1 MTQTTQ
7 TTQTSETK
15 RSSRSPFHR
24 AFYVANTMEIFERLA
39 WYGFFTLS
47 SLYITSPTAQGGLGF
62 TDKERG
68 FLQGMIPFLLYLL
81 PVITGALADRFGYRR
96 MFIIS
101 FAIMC
106 PSYYLLGQVHDFWSF
121 FLVFFAVAV
130 GAACFK
136 PVVVGTIGRST
147 DDTNRGLGF
156 GVFYTMVNVGGF
168 IGPFVAGYV
177 RAVSWDMVFIMSSLW
192 IAINFIPAIFFYK
205 EPAHDSHQ
213 DQRSLK
219 LVLLEVQEV
228 LGNGR
233 LAIMV
238 VPAIIALMV
247 TTRMGIPFTQ
257 YLIGVAAWL
266 ALNGA
271 WSFLLR
277 TKNHAQGPWYA
288 QAVSVGNVPFV
299 LYLLILTGFWTVY
312 FQLFTTL
319 PVFIRDFI
327 DTSDVV
333 KSLAQYAPGLLDFF
347 ASVNIE
353 QLTGVLPKLA
363 QSYHA
368 TMDATALKQL
378 SFDLVN
384 YKVMVPDDALRQG
397 LSALQNHTIEAKELA
412 AQWAQQYRQ
421 VNPEY
426 IVNVGFGL
434 IVLCQIAM
442 SAYIQRWRALPIL
455 VFGTL
460 VLSTGIALCGV
471 GATVQIGGFMVMLGV
486 VVFTIGEMIASPKS
500 QEYVAAIAPKSKTA
514 MYMGYYFVSM
524 ALGNLFAGLLS
535 GWAYTALA
543 KEMNQPMLMWALFGA
558 IGAVTALALLIFNQY
573 LKKQNVS

>member
-1 MTQTTQ
+1 MTAA
-7 TTQTSETK
+7 TSTK
-15 RSSRSPFHR
+15 RSPFHR

-62 TDKERG
+62 SDKERG

-106 PSYYLLGQVHDFWSF
+106 PSYYMLGQVHDFWSF
-121 FLVFFAVAV
+121 FIVFFAVAV

-177 RAVSWDMVFIMSSLW
+177 RAISWDMVFVMSALW

-205 EPAHDSHQ
+205 EPEHDSHQ
-213 DQRSLK
+213 DKRGLK

-247 TTRMGIPFTQ
+247 TTRMNIPFTQ
-257 YLIGVAAWL
+257 YLMGVAAWL

-271 WSFLLR
+271 WSFMLR
-277 TKNHAQGPWYA
+277 SNSNEQGPWYA
-288 QAVSVGNVPFV
+288 QAVRVGNVPFV

-312 FQLFTTL
+312 FQMFTTL
-319 PVFIRDFI
+319 PVFIRDFV
-327 DTSDVV
+327 DTTDMV
-333 KSLAQYAPGLLDFF
+333 KAMMQYAPGMLDFF

-353 QLTGVLPKLA
+353 QLASTLPKLA
-363 QSYHA
+363 QTYQAS
-368 TMDATALKQL
+368 MDAAALKQL

-384 YKVMVPDDALRQG
+384 YKVMVPDEVLRQG
-397 LSALQNHTIEAKELA
+397 LSALQSQSMDATELA
-412 AQWAQQYRQ
+412 KQWAQQYRQ

-426 IVNVGFGL
+426 IVNIGFGL
-434 IVLCQIAM
+434 IVLFQIM
-442 SAYIQRWRALPIL
+442 TSSYIQRWSALPVL

-460 VLSTGIALCGV
+460 VVSVGVAISGV
-471 GATVQIGGFMVMLGV
+471 GTAVSIGGFMVMTGV

-535 GWAYTALA
+535 GWAYTAIA

-558 IGAVTALALLIFNQY
+558 IGAATALAMLIFNQY
-573 LKKQNVS
+573 LKKQNVN

>member
-1 MTQTTQ
+1 MNKI
-7 TTQTSETK
+7 K
-15 RSSRSPFHR
+15 RNPFHR
-24 AFYVANTMEIFERLA
+24 AFYIANTMEIFERLA

-96 MFIIS
+96 MFLIA

-106 PSYYLLGQVHDFWSF
+106 PSYYLLGQVHQFWTF

-177 RAVSWDMVFIMSSLW
+177 RAISWDLVFVMSAFW
-192 IAINFIPAIFFYK
+192 IALNFIPALFFYK
-205 EPAHDSHQ
+205 EPAHDASK

-219 LVLLEVQEV
+219 LVLLEAQEV

-233 LAIMV
+233 LALIV

-247 TTRMGIPFTQ
+247 TTRMGIAFSS
-257 YLIGVAAWL
+257 YLLGVAAWL
-266 ALNGA
+266 VLNWGWSALIRKSSVPNT
-271 WSFLLR
+271 S
-277 TKNHAQGPWYA
+277 WYY
-288 QAVSVGNVPFV
+288 QTVQVGNVPFV
-299 LYLLILTGFWTVY
+299 LYLLILTGFWVVY

-319 PVFIRDFI
+319 PVFIRDFV
-327 DTSDVV
+327 DTKDVV
-333 KSLAQYAPGLLDFF
+333 HAMQAYAPSFVEFLAG
-347 ASVNIE
+347 VNLE
-353 QLTGVLPKLA
+353 QLGGALPTLTQK
-363 QSYHA
+363 YHA
-368 TMDATALKQL
+368 GMDATALKQI
-378 SFDLVN
+378 SFELVN
-384 YKVMVPDDALRQG
+384 YKVMVPDDVLAQG
-397 LSALQNHTIEAKELA
+397 LLALQQGKVMPQVIAE
-412 AQWAQQYRQ
+412 QWATQYRQ

-434 IVLCQIAM
+434 IVVCQIAI

-460 VLSTGIALCGV
+460 VLSTGIALCGW
-471 GATVQIGGFMVMLGV
+471 GAGIALGGTTVVIGV
-486 VVFTIGEMIASPKS
+486 VVFSLGEMIASPKS

-535 GWAYTALA
+535 GWAYTAIA
-543 KEMNQPMLMWALFGA
+543 KEMNRPVWMWYLFAL
-558 IGAVTALALLIFNQY
+558 IGITTAVALLVFDRW
-573 LKKQNVS
+573 LKRQHANENI

>member
-1 MTQTTQ
+1 MST
-7 TTQTSETK
+7 TK
-15 RSSRSPFHR
+15 RHPFHR
-24 AFYVANTMEIFERLA
+24 AFYIANTMEIFERLA

-47 SLYITSPTAQGGLGF
+47 SLYITSPIAQGGLGF

-96 MFIIS
+96 MFLIA

-106 PSYYLLGQVHDFWSF
+106 PSYYLLGQVHQFWTF
-121 FLVFFAVAV
+121 FLVFFSVAV

-177 RAVSWDMVFIMSSLW
+177 RAISWDLVFVMSAFW
-192 IAINFIPAIFFYK
+192 IALNFIPALFFYK
-205 EPAHDSHQ
+205 EPAHDATQ

-219 LVLLEVQEV
+219 LVLLEAQEV

-233 LAIMV
+233 LAFIV
-238 VPAIIALMV
+238 VPSIIALMV
-247 TTRMGIPFTQ
+247 TTRIGIPFSHFV
-257 YLIGVAAWL
+257 IGVAGWL
-266 ALNGA
+266 FLNWM
-271 WSFLLR
+271 WSVLNRKLSAAGHSSSWHR
-277 TKNHAQGPWYA
+277 QTVQ
-288 QAVSVGNVPFV
+288 VGNIPFV
-299 LYLLILTGFWTVY
+299 VYLLILTGFWVVY

-319 PVFIRDFI
+319 PVFIRDFV
-327 DTSDVV
+327 DTKDVV
-333 KSLAQYAPGLLDFF
+333 QVMQTSLPSLVDFLAGVNLEQLSAALPALAQKYHVGMD
-347 ASVNIE
+347 
-353 QLTGVLPKLA
+353 LTA
-363 QSYHA
+363 F
-368 TMDATALKQL
+368 KQL
-378 SFDLVN
+378 SFELVN
-384 YKVMVPDDALRQG
+384 YKVMVPDQVLANG
-397 LSALQNHTIEAKELA
+397 LLALQHGTLTSHSLA
-412 AQWAQQYRQ
+412 QQWAAQYRQ

-426 IVNVGFGL
+426 IVNIGFGL
-434 IVLCQIAM
+434 IVICQIAI

-455 VFGTL
+455 VLGTL
-460 VLSTGIALCGV
+460 VLSFGIALCGW
-471 GATVQIGGFMVMLGV
+471 GAGIALGGSTVIIGV
-486 VVFTIGEMIASPKS
+486 VVFSLGEMIASPKS

-535 GWAYTALA
+535 GWAYTAIA
-543 KEMNQPMLMWALFGA
+543 KEMNRPALMWLLFAA
-558 IGAVTALALLIFNQY
+558 IGILTALALLIFDRW
-573 LKKQNVS
+573 LKSQRASL

>member
-1 MTQTTQ
+1 MTTI
-7 TTQTSETK
+7 K
-15 RSSRSPFHR
+15 RNPFHR
-24 AFYVANTMEIFERLA
+24 AFYVANAMEIFERLA

-62 TDKERG
+62 SDQERG

-96 MFIIS
+96 MFLIS

-106 PSYYLLGQVHDFWSF
+106 PSYYMLGQVHSFWAF
-121 FLVFFAVAV
+121 FMVFLAVAV

-156 GVFYTMVNVGGF
+156 GVFYTMVNIGGF
-168 IGPFVAGYV
+168 IGPFIAGYV
-177 RAVSWDMVFIMSSLW
+177 RAVSWDLVFVMSAIW
-192 IAINFIPAIFFYK
+192 IGINFIPALFFYK
-205 EPAHDSHQ
+205 EPEHDSNK

-219 LVLLEVQEV
+219 MVLLEAQEV

-233 LAIMV
+233 LALML

-247 TTRMGIPFTQ
+247 TTRMDIGFHY
-257 YLIGVAAWL
+257 YLVGVAAWV
-266 ALNGA
+266 ALNFA
-271 WSFLLR
+271 WTALI
-277 TKNHAQGPWYA
+277 KNSQSSAWYL
-288 QAVSVGNVPFV
+288 QKVKVGNIPFV
-299 LYLLILTGFWTVY
+299 LYLLILTGFWVVY

-319 PVFIRDFI
+319 PVFIRDFV
-327 DTSDVV
+327 DTKDLVLALQQFAPSSVEFLAGV
-333 KSLAQYAPGLLDFF
+333 NLEQLSGALPALAQKYH
-347 ASVNIE
+347 
-353 QLTGVLPKLA
+353 TGMDAVALKKLA
-363 QSYHA
+363 
-368 TMDATALKQL
+368 
-378 SFDLVN
+378 FDLVN
-384 YKVMVPDDALRQG
+384 YKVMVPDEVLRSGLLAIQQSNVSPAAL
-397 LSALQNHTIEAKELA
+397 AE
-412 AQWAQQYRQ
+412 QWASQYRQ

-434 IVLCQIAM
+434 IVVCQIAI

-455 VFGTL
+455 VFGTI
-460 VLSTGIALCGV
+460 VLSVGIALCGF
-471 GATVQIGGFMVMLGV
+471 GAGFAIGGTTVVVAV
-486 VVFTIGEMIASPKS
+486 VVFSIGEMIASPKS

-535 GWAYTALA
+535 GWAYTAIA
-543 KEMNQPMLMWALFGA
+543 KEMNRPLWMWLLFAA
-558 IGAVTALALLIFNQY
+558 IGLLTAAALLVFNTW
-573 LKKQNVS
+573 LKRR

>member
-1 MTQTTQ
+1 MTKLTRT
-7 TTQTSETK
+7 
-15 RSSRSPFHR
+15 PFPR

-96 MFIIS
+96 MFLIS
-101 FAIMC
+101 FIIMC
-106 PSYYLLGQVHDFWSF
+106 PSYYLLGQVHSFWTF

-177 RAVSWDMVFIMSSLW
+177 RAISWDLVFVMSAIW
-192 IAINFIPAIFFYK
+192 IGINFIPALFFYK
-205 EPAHDSHQ
+205 EPEHDSHK

-233 LAIMV
+233 LALMV
-238 VPAIIALMV
+238 IPAIIALMV
-247 TTRMGIPFTQ
+247 TTRMGISFQ
-257 YLIGVAAWL
+257 YYLLGVAVWL
-266 ALNGA
+266 GLNFLWTALNKSSGVANSSA
-271 WSFLLR
+271 WYRQSVR
-277 TKNHAQGPWYA
+277 
-288 QAVSVGNVPFV
+288 VGNLPFV
-299 LYLLILTGFWTVY
+299 LYLLILTGFWVVY

-319 PVFIRDFI
+319 PVFIRDFV
-327 DTSDVV
+327 DTKDLVSAMQQYVPSWLDFVAGV
-333 KSLAQYAPGLLDFF
+333 NVDQLSAALPALAQKYH
-347 ASVNIE
+347 
-353 QLTGVLPKLA
+353 TG
-363 QSYHA
+363 
-368 TMDATALKQL
+368 MDAMALRQIG
-378 SFDLVN
+378 FELVN
-384 YKVMVPDDALRQG
+384 YKVMIPDAALRVG
-397 LSALQNHTIEAKELA
+397 LIDLQAGSVQAKQLA
-412 AQWAQQYRQ
+412 DTWTQQYRQ

-426 IVNVGFGL
+426 IVNVGFGM
-434 IVLCQIAM
+434 IVLCQIGL
-442 SAYIQRWRALPIL
+442 SAYIQRWKALPIL

-460 VLSTGIALCGV
+460 ILSAGIALCGL
-471 GATVQIGGFMVMLGV
+471 GASLALGGFTVIFAV
-486 VVFTIGEMIASPKS
+486 VVFSIGEMVASPKS

-514 MYMGYYFVSM
+514 MYMGYYFVSL

-535 GWAYTALA
+535 GWAYTAIA
-543 KEMNQPMLMWALFGA
+543 KDMQQPLLMWGLFAA
-558 IGAVTALALLIFNQY
+558 IGVVTAFGLLIFNNW
-573 LKKQNVS
+573 LKGRQ

>member
-1 MTQTTQ
+1 MTKLPKT
-7 TTQTSETK
+7 
-15 RSSRSPFHR
+15 PFPR

-96 MFIIS
+96 MFLIS
-101 FAIMC
+101 FVIMC
-106 PSYYLLGQVHDFWSF
+106 PSYYLLGQVHQFWTF
-121 FLVFFAVAV
+121 FLLFFAVAV

-156 GVFYTMVNVGGF
+156 GVFYTMVNIGGF

-177 RAVSWDMVFIMSSLW
+177 RAVSWDMVFIMSAIW
-192 IAINFIPAIFFYK
+192 IGINFIPALFFYK
-205 EPAHDSHQ
+205 EPEHDSDK

-228 LGNGR
+228 LGNAR
-233 LAIMV
+233 LALMV

-247 TTRMGIPFTQ
+247 TTRLGIAFHY
-257 YLIGVAAWL
+257 YLLGVAAWL
-266 ALNGA
+266 GLN
-271 WSFLLR
+271 FLWTIVSR
-277 TKNHAQGPWYA
+277 SNTSNQISNSTVWYR
-288 QAVSVGNVPFV
+288 QSVRVGNLPFV
-299 LYLLILTGFWTVY
+299 LYLMILTGFWVVY

-319 PVFIRDFI
+319 PVFIRDFV
-327 DTSDVV
+327 DTKDVV
-333 KSLAQYAPGLLDFF
+333 SVVQQYVPSWLDFVAGVNVDQLSAALPALAQKYYAG
-347 ASVNIE
+347 
-353 QLTGVLPKLA
+353 
-363 QSYHA
+363 
-368 TMDATALKQL
+368 MDATAVRQI
-378 SFDLVN
+378 SFELVN
-384 YKVMVPDDALRQG
+384 YKVMVPEAALRMG
-397 LSALQNHTIEAKELA
+397 LADLQVGSVQAKQLA
-412 AQWAQQYRQ
+412 DIWSQQYRQ

-426 IVNVGFGL
+426 IVNVGFGM
-434 IVLCQIAM
+434 IVLCQIGL

-460 VLSTGIALCGV
+460 ILSVGIALCGL
-471 GATVQIGGFMVMLGV
+471 GATLALGGFTVIFAV
-486 VVFTIGEMIASPKS
+486 VIFSIGEMVASPKS

-514 MYMGYYFVSM
+514 MYMGYYFVSL

-535 GWAYTALA
+535 GWAYTAIA
-543 KEMNQPMLMWALFGA
+543 KDMQQPLLMWALFAA
-558 IGAVTALALLIFNQY
+558 IGVMTALGLLIFNNW
-573 LKKQNVS
+573 LKRRS

>member
-1 MTQTTQ
+1 MN
-7 TTQTSETK
+7 EIK
-15 RSSRSPFHR
+15 RNPFHR

-96 MFIIS
+96 MFLIA

-106 PSYYLLGQVHDFWSF
+106 PSYYLLGQVHQFWTF
-121 FLVFFAVAV
+121 FIVFFAVAV

-177 RAVSWDMVFIMSSLW
+177 RAISWDLVFVMSAFW
-192 IAINFIPAIFFYK
+192 IALNFIPALFFYK
-205 EPAHDSHQ
+205 EPTHDASK

-219 LVLLEVQEV
+219 LVLLEAQEV

-233 LAIMV
+233 LALIV
-238 VPAIIALMV
+238 IPAIIALMV
-247 TTRMGIPFTQ
+247 TTRMGISFSY
-257 YLIGVAAWL
+257 YLLGVAAWL
-266 ALNGA
+266 VLNWG
-271 WSFLLR
+271 WSVLIKKSSASH
-277 TKNHAQGPWYA
+277 TQTVSWYL
-288 QAVSVGNVPFV
+288 QAVKVGNVPFV
-299 LYLLILTGFWTVY
+299 LYLLILTGFWVVY

-319 PVFIRDFI
+319 PVFIRDFV
-327 DTSDVV
+327 DTKDVV
-333 KSLAQYAPGLLDFF
+333 HAMQTYTPSFVEFLAGVNLEQLSGALPALAQ
-347 ASVNIE
+347 
-353 QLTGVLPKLA
+353 K
-363 QSYHA
+363 YHA
-368 TMDATALKQL
+368 GMDATALKKL
-378 SFDLVN
+378 SFELVN
-384 YKVMVPDDALRQG
+384 YKVMVPDDALATG
-397 LSALQNHTIEAKELA
+397 LLALQQGAAMPQTLA
-412 AQWAQQYRQ
+412 EQWAAQYRQ

-426 IVNVGFGL
+426 IVNIGFGL
-434 IVLCQIAM
+434 IVVCQIVI

-460 VLSTGIALCGV
+460 VLSSGIALCGW
-471 GATVQIGGFMVMLGV
+471 GAGIALGGSTVIIGV
-486 VVFTIGEMIASPKS
+486 VVFSLGEMIASPKS

-535 GWAYTALA
+535 GWAYTAIA
-543 KEMNQPMLMWALFGA
+543 KEMNRPVWMWYLFTLIGITTA
-558 IGAVTALALLIFNQY
+558 IALLVFDRWLQRHR
-573 LKKQNVS
+573 KQEPASGNT

>member
-1 MTQTTQ
+1 MTKLPRT
-7 TTQTSETK
+7 
-15 RSSRSPFHR
+15 PFPR

-62 TDKERG
+62 SDKERG

-96 MFIIS
+96 MFLIS
-101 FAIMC
+101 FIIMC
-106 PSYYLLGQVHDFWSF
+106 PSYYLLGQVHSFWTF

-156 GVFYTMVNVGGF
+156 GVFYTMVNIGGF

-177 RAVSWDMVFIMSSLW
+177 RAVSWDLVFVMSAIW
-192 IAINFIPAIFFYK
+192 IGINFIPALFFYQ
-205 EPAHDSHQ
+205 EPEHDSHE

-233 LAIMV
+233 LALMV
-238 VPAIIALMV
+238 IPAIIALMV
-247 TTRMGIPFTQ
+247 TTRMGISFQ
-257 YLIGVAAWL
+257 HYLLGVVVWLGLNFLWTVLSKSFGASNSLAWYRQ
-266 ALNGA
+266 
-271 WSFLLR
+271 SV
-277 TKNHAQGPWYA
+277 Q
-288 QAVSVGNVPFV
+288 VGNLPFV
-299 LYLLILTGFWTVY
+299 LYLLILTGFWVVY

-319 PVFIRDFI
+319 PVFIRDFV
-327 DTSDVV
+327 DTKDVV
-333 KSLAQYAPGLLDFF
+333 SAVQQYVPSWLEFVAGVNVDQLSAALPVLAQKYSAG
-347 ASVNIE
+347 I
-353 QLTGVLPKLA
+353 
-363 QSYHA
+363 
-368 TMDATALKQL
+368 DATALRQIG
-378 SFDLVN
+378 FELVN
-384 YKVMVPDDALRQG
+384 YKVMVPDAALRVG
-397 LSALQNHTIEAKELA
+397 LAELQAGSVQAKQLA
-412 AQWAQQYRQ
+412 DTWAQQYRQ

-426 IVNVGFGL
+426 IVNVGFGM
-434 IVLCQIAM
+434 IVLCQIGF
-442 SAYIQRWRALPIL
+442 SAYIQRWKALPIL

-460 VLSTGIALCGV
+460 ILSAGIALCGL
-471 GATVQIGGFMVMLGV
+471 GASLTLGGFTVIFAV
-486 VVFTIGEMIASPKS
+486 VVFTIGEMVASPKS

-514 MYMGYYFVSM
+514 MYMGYYFVSL

-535 GWAYTALA
+535 GWAYTAIA
-543 KEMNQPMLMWALFGA
+543 KDMQQPLLMWGLFAA
-558 IGAVTALALLIFNQY
+558 IGVVTALGLLIFNNW
-573 LKKQNVS
+573 LKSRS